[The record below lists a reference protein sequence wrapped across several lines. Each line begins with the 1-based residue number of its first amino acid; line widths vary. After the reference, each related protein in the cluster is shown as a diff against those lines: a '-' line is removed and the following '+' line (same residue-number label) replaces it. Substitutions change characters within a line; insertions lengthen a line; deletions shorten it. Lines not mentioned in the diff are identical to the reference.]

1 MATITEAGLQGEWF
15 YLEEEQPLDRT
26 TERFFILQDG
36 SVRSNGS
43 TDVVGKYKIMGDAAV
58 IRFSRS
64 DHPDYVMTLH
74 AAGEVFD
81 EGTQSVHANA
91 AYRIEEIDEPV
102 RYYGTFVRRT
112 ANYASASDISRRIS

>member
-26 TERFFILQDG
+26 TGKFFTLQNG
-36 SVRSNGS
+36 NVRSNGS
-43 TDVVGKYKIMGDAAV
+43 TDVVGVYKIMGDAAV

-74 AAGEVFD
+74 AAGEVFN
-81 EGTQSVHANA
+81 EGTQSIHANA
-91 AYRIEEIDEPV
+91 AYRIEGIDEPV
-102 RYYGTFVRRT
+102 RYYGTFVRRIADYNST
-112 ANYASASDISRRIS
+112 TTISRRVS

>member
-26 TERFFILQDG
+26 SARFFILRDG
-36 SVRSNGS
+36 SVRANASA
-43 TDVVGKYKIMGDAAV
+43 DLVGTYKIMGEAAV

-81 EGTQSVHANA
+81 EGTETIHANA
-91 AYRIEEIDEPV
+91 AYRIEGVDEPV
-102 RYYGTFVRRT
+102 RYYGSFVRRI
-112 ANYASASDISRRIS
+112 ADYASTTDTIERVP

>member
-1 MATITEAGLQGEWF
+1 MATITESGLQGEWF

-26 TERFFILQDG
+26 SARFFILRDG
-36 SVRSNGS
+36 SVRANASA
-43 TDVVGKYKIMGDAAV
+43 DVVGTYKIMGEAAV

-81 EGTQSVHANA
+81 ERTETIHANA
-91 AYRIEEIDEPV
+91 AYRIEGVEEPV
-102 RYYGTFVRRT
+102 RYYGSFVRRIADYT
-112 ANYASASDISRRIS
+112 STTDTI